1 MKLLRAKGQVQS
13 CQIAA
18 PVVTAQ
24 GTYRCA
30 SYAEVVTVLTGSYG
44 NNFGEKFEPKGEM
57 MKPGSLFVLQP

>member
-1 MKLLRAKGQVQS
+1 M
-13 CQIAA
+13 AA

-30 SYAEVVTVLTGSYG
+30 SYAEVVTVLTGSYD
-44 NNFGEKFEPKGEM
+44 NNLGEKFEPKGEM

>member
-1 MKLLRAKGQVQS
+1 MKLLRAKGRS
-13 CQIAA
+13 NPCRIAA